1 MNRESVRQ
9 IVDEIAPY
17 DERERADKQN
27 VQEWLAGDAPLYRIQ
42 KPDVP
47 PKHLVSY
54 FAIID
59 PKSNKILLQDHLLA
73 KLWLPA
79 GGHVEPDEDPAE
91 AALRE
96 CAEELGFAPGFL
108 SALRKPHFVTVT
120 TTNGQGEHT
129 DVSLWYALAADE
141 ATPLVIEPGKFAD
154 VRWWGIEEVLSSPIT
169 LFDPELH
176 RFIRKLQSLALI

>member
-1 MNRESVRQ
+1 MNREELRHLVSA
-9 IVDEIAPY
+9 ITPHDEHEAN
-17 DERERADKQN
+17 DKQDA
-27 VQEWLAGDAPLYRIQ
+27 LAWIATEAPLYRIQ
-42 KPDVP
+42 KPNVP

-59 PKSNKILLQDHLLA
+59 PKSKKILLQDHLLA

-96 CAEELGFAPGFL
+96 CEEELGFAAGFL
-108 SALRKPHFVTVT
+108 GERKPHFITVTV
-120 TTNGQGEHT
+120 TNGQGEHS
-129 DVSLWYALAADE
+129 DVSLWYVLEASE

-154 VRWWGIEEVLSSPIT
+154 VKWWGIDEVLESPINI
-169 LFDPELH
+169 FDPELH
-176 RFIRKLQSLALI
+176 RFIRKLQSTSLI

>member
-1 MNRESVRQ
+1 MSREELRQ
-9 IVDEIAPY
+9 LVDAIAPH
-17 DERERADKQN
+17 DEHEAADKQDALT
-27 VQEWLAGDAPLYRIQ
+27 WITSDAPLYRIQ
-42 KPDVP
+42 KPDIP

-59 PKSNKILLQDHLLA
+59 PKSKKILLQDHLLA

-96 CAEELGFAPGFL
+96 CKEELGFAAGFL
-108 SALRKPHFVTVT
+108 GVRKPHFITIT

-129 DVSLWYALAADE
+129 DVSLWYVLE
-141 ATPLVIEPGKFAD
+141 ASESTPLVIEPGKFAD
-154 VRWWGIEEVLSSPIT
+154 VKWWGIEEVLESPIT

-176 RFIRKLQSLALI
+176 RFIRKLQSISLV